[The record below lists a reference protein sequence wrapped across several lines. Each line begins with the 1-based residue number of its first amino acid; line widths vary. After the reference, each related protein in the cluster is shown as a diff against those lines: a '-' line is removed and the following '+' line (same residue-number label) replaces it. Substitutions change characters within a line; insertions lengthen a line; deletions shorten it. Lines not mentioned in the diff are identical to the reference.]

1 MSASI
6 KMSGPHAWAEGLA
19 DQIGAYDP
27 RSREAKT
34 TEAKTTA
41 RARAAVITAFGRALS
56 GAPAGMAKALLG
68 TSGVAM
74 TGGAALVLGTERR
87 TSAVDAALIN
97 AAAAVAGSEASR
109 DAANSA
115 CIVALFG
122 LCEERG
128 KTGQDFLDALILGA
142 DIRPRLAPM
151 LSPTAGPLG
160 FALFGGVAAAA
171 RVLELSRPKIV
182 AALLM
187 AGMANVDSPPAGPV
201 GATSLMIGLSLR
213 SGLLAALLAE
223 ALDAEALDEASCNE
237 MIGSG
242 AGAIPGDGA
251 SGEAAFDLLAVP
263 SAPGADLW
271 DQFERQAGA
280 VLPRDQIAPLF
291 ERLETI
297 DKVKDLA
304 TVSRL
309 LQARGAQAAP
319 KKVVFAARG
328 AHEPEETTWVP

>member
-1 MSASI
+1 MSI
-6 KMSGPHAWAEGLA
+6 NTIMSGTDVWAESLA
-19 DQIGAYDP
+19 ERISAYVP
-27 RSREAKT
+27 RQRDARIVGRAK
-34 TEAKTTA
+34 
-41 RARAAVITAFGRALS
+41 AAVITGFGRALS
-56 GAPAGMAKALLG
+56 GAPATITKALLG

-74 TGGAALVLGTERR
+74 TGGSSLVFGTERR

-128 KTGQDFLDALILGA
+128 KTGQDFLDALISGA
-142 DIRPRLAPM
+142 EIVPCLPPM
-151 LSPTAGPLG
+151 LSPAAAQLG
-160 FALFGGVAAAA
+160 FALFGSVAAAA

-187 AGMANVDSPPAGPV
+187 AGMANVDSPPAGQV
-201 GATSLMIGLSLR
+201 GATSLMVGLRFR
-213 SGLLAALLAE
+213 SGLLAASLAE
-223 ALDAEALDEASCNE
+223 ALDEVSCAEMTRSETR
-237 MIGSG
+237 
-242 AGAIPGDGA
+242 AIPDLAADGA
-251 SGEAAFDLLAVP
+251 PGEAVFDLLAIQSP
-263 SAPGADLW
+263 PGADLW
-271 DQFERQAGA
+271 DQFERQASA
-280 VLPRDQIAPLF
+280 VLPRDHIAPLF

-309 LQARGAQAAP
+309 LQARSAQAAP

-328 AHEPEETTWVP
+328 THEPEETTWVP

>member
-1 MSASI
+1 MSVGTI
-6 KMSGPHAWAEGLA
+6 MSGPDAWAESLA
-19 DQIGAYDP
+19 EQISAYDP
-27 RSREAKT
+27 RQRDAKT
-34 TEAKTTA
+34 VG

-56 GAPAGMAKALLG
+56 GAPATITKALLG

-74 TGGAALVLGTERR
+74 TGGSSLVFGTERR
-87 TSAVDAALIN
+87 TSAIDAALIN
-97 AAAAVAGSEASR
+97 ATAAVAGSEALR

-115 CIVALFG
+115 GIVALFG

-128 KTGQDFLDALILGA
+128 KTGQDFLDALISGA
-142 DIRPRLAPM
+142 EISPCLAPT
-151 LSPTAGPLG
+151 LSPAAGQLG

-171 RVLELSRPKIV
+171 RVLELSRPRIV

-187 AGMANVDSPPAGPV
+187 AGMANVDSPPVGQV
-201 GATSLMIGLSLR
+201 GATSFMIGLSLR

-223 ALDAEALDEASCNE
+223 ALDEASCVE
-237 MIGSG
+237 MARGDGRATPSPTAGSG
-242 AGAIPGDGA
+242 AP
-251 SGEAAFDLLAVP
+251 GEADFDLLAVP
-263 SAPGADLW
+263 SPPGADLW

-304 TVSRL
+304 TVSWL
-309 LQARGAQAAP
+309 LQARGTQVAP

-328 AHEPEETTWVP
+328 THEPEETTWVP

>member
-1 MSASI
+1 MSVSTI
-6 KMSGPHAWAEGLA
+6 MSGPDVWAESLA
-19 DQIGAYDP
+19 DRISAYNP
-27 RSREAKT
+27 RQRAAKT
-34 TEAKTTA
+34 AGK
-41 RARAAVITAFGRALS
+41 ARAAVITAFGRALS
-56 GAPAGMAKALLG
+56 GAPATITKALLS

-74 TGGAALVLGTERR
+74 TGGSSLVFGTERR

-97 AAAAVAGSEASR
+97 ATAAVAGSEASR
-109 DAANSA
+109 DAGKAA

-128 KTGQDFLDALILGA
+128 KTGQEFLDALISSAEITPL
-142 DIRPRLAPM
+142 LAPT
-151 LSPTAGPLG
+151 LSPAAGQLG
-160 FALFGGVAAAA
+160 FALFGGVAAAVRA
-171 RVLELSRPKIV
+171 LELSRPKIA

-187 AGMANVDSPPAGPV
+187 AGMANVDSPPAGQV
-201 GATSLMIGLSLR
+201 GATSLMVGLSLR

-223 ALDAEALDEASCNE
+223 ALDEASCAE
-237 MIGSG
+237 MIRG
-242 AGAIPGDGA
+242 AESAIPSLAADNGA
-251 SGEAAFDLLAVP
+251 PGEAAFDLLAVQSP
-263 SAPGADLW
+263 PGADLW

-280 VLPRDQIAPLF
+280 VLPRDHIAPLF

-309 LQARGAQAAP
+309 LQGRGAQAVS

-328 AHEPEETTWVP
+328 THEPEETNWVP

>member
-1 MSASI
+1 MSVSTAIS
-6 KMSGPHAWAEGLA
+6 SPDAWAESLA
-19 DQIGAYDP
+19 EQICAYDP
-27 RSREAKT
+27 RQRD
-34 TEAKTTA
+34 AKTTA
-41 RARAAVITAFGRALS
+41 RARAAIITAFGRTLS
-56 GAPAGMAKALLG
+56 GAPATITKALLS

-74 TGGAALVLGTERR
+74 TGGSSLVFGTERR
-87 TSAVDAALIN
+87 TSAVDAALVN
-97 AAAAVAGSEASR
+97 AAAAVTGSEVSR

-128 KTGQDFLDALILGA
+128 KTGQDFIDALISGA
-142 DIRPRLAPM
+142 EISPYLKPA
-151 LSPTAGPLG
+151 LSPTAGELG

-171 RVLELSRPKIV
+171 RVLELSRPKIA

-187 AGMANVDSPPAGPV
+187 AAMANVVGPAAEQG
-201 GATSLMIGLSLR
+201 GAASLMVGLCLR

-223 ALDAEALDEASCNE
+223 AMDDASCAE
-237 MIGSG
+237 MIKSEGRAIPAPAAGSG
-242 AGAIPGDGA
+242 A
-251 SGEAAFDLLAVP
+251 SGQVAFDLLAVP
-263 SAPGADLW
+263 SPPGADLW
-271 DQFERQAGA
+271 DQFERQASA
-280 VLPRDQIAPLF
+280 VLLRDQIAPLF

-309 LQARGAQAAP
+309 LQAGRTQAAP

-328 AHEPEETTWVP
+328 THEPEETNWVP

>member
-1 MSASI
+1 
-6 KMSGPHAWAEGLA
+6 MSGPDVWAESLA
-19 DQIGAYDP
+19 DKICAYDP
-27 RSREAKT
+27 RQRDAKT
-34 TEAKTTA
+34 VGQ
-41 RARAAVITAFGRALS
+41 ARAAVITAFGRALS
-56 GAPAGMAKALLG
+56 GAPATIAKALLG

-74 TGGAALVLGTERR
+74 AGGSSLVFGTERR

-97 AAAAVAGSEASR
+97 ATAAVAGSEAPR

-115 CIVALFG
+115 SIVALFG

-128 KTGQDFLDALILGA
+128 KTGQDFLDALISA
-142 DIRPRLAPM
+142 AEIVPCLAPT
-151 LSPTAGPLG
+151 LSPAAGQPE

-171 RVLELSRPKIV
+171 RVLGLSRPKIV
-182 AALLM
+182 AALVM
-187 AGMANVDSPPAGPV
+187 AGMANIDSPPAGQV
-201 GATSLMIGLSLR
+201 GATSFMIGLSLR

-223 ALDAEALDEASCNE
+223 ALDEASCAE
-237 MIGSG
+237 MIKSEGRAIQNLAAVNG
-242 AGAIPGDGA
+242 APE
-251 SGEAAFDLLAVP
+251 EAAFDLLAVP
-263 SAPGADLW
+263 SPPGADLW

-309 LQARGAQAAP
+309 LQAGRTHAAP
-319 KKVVFAARG
+319 KKVVFAVRG
-328 AHEPEETTWVP
+328 THEPEETNWVP

>member
-1 MSASI
+1 MSASTI
-6 KMSGPHAWAEGLA
+6 MSAPDAWAENLA
-19 DQIGAYDP
+19 EQISACDP
-27 RSREAKT
+27 RQRDAR
-34 TEAKTTA
+34 TA
-41 RARAAVITAFGRALS
+41 GRARAAVITAFGRALS
-56 GAPAGMAKALLG
+56 GAPAAITKALLG

-74 TGGAALVLGTERR
+74 SGGSSLVFGTERR

-97 AAAAVAGSEASR
+97 ATAAVAGSEASR
-109 DAANSA
+109 DAATSA

-128 KTGQDFLDALILGA
+128 KTGQEFLDALISGA
-142 DIRPRLAPM
+142 EISPCLAPT
-151 LSPTAGPLG
+151 LSPAAGQLG
-160 FALFGGVAAAA
+160 FALFGSVAAAA
-171 RVLELSRPKIV
+171 RVLELSRPKII

-187 AGMANVDSPPAGPV
+187 AGLANVDSPPAGQV
-201 GATSLMIGLSLR
+201 GATSFMIGLSLR

-223 ALDAEALDEASCNE
+223 ALDEASCAE
-237 MIGSG
+237 MIRSEGR
-242 AGAIPGDGA
+242 AIPSPAAGNGA
-251 SGEAAFDLLAVP
+251 PGEAAFDLLAVP
-263 SAPGADLW
+263 SPPGADLW

-309 LQARGAQAAP
+309 LQAHGAQVAP

-328 AHEPEETTWVP
+328 THEPEETNWVP

>member
-1 MSASI
+1 MSVSTV
-6 KMSGPHAWAEGLA
+6 MSGPDAWAESLA
-19 DQIGAYDP
+19 DQISAYD
-27 RSREAKT
+27 SRQRDAR
-34 TEAKTTA
+34 TA
-41 RARAAVITAFGRALS
+41 GRARAAVITAFGRALS
-56 GAPAGMAKALLG
+56 GAPASMAKALLG
-68 TSGVAM
+68 TSGVAT
-74 TGGAALVLGTERR
+74 TGGSSLVFGTERR

-97 AAAAVAGSEASR
+97 ATAAVAGSEASR

-128 KTGQDFLDALILGA
+128 KTGQDFLDALISGA
-142 DIRPRLAPM
+142 EISPSLAPT
-151 LSPTAGPLG
+151 LSPATGQLG

-171 RVLELSRPKIV
+171 RVLELSRPKIA

-187 AGMANVDSPPAGPV
+187 AGMANVDSPSAGQV
-201 GATSLMIGLSLR
+201 GASSLMVGLSLR

-223 ALDAEALDEASCNE
+223 ALDEASCAE
-237 MIGSG
+237 MIRSEGR
-242 AGAIPGDGA
+242 AIPSPAAGNGA
-251 SGEAAFDLLAVP
+251 PGETAFDLLAVP
-263 SAPGADLW
+263 SPPGANLW

-280 VLPRDQIAPLF
+280 VLPRDHIAPLF

-309 LQARGAQAAP
+309 LQGRGAQAAP

-328 AHEPEETTWVP
+328 THEPEETTWVP

>member
-1 MSASI
+1 MTVSTI
-6 KMSGPHAWAEGLA
+6 MSGPDAWAEILA
-19 DQIGAYDP
+19 EQISARDLRQP
-27 RSREAKT
+27 DAR
-34 TEAKTTA
+34 TA
-41 RARAAVITAFGRALS
+41 GRTRAAVITAFGRALS
-56 GAPAGMAKALLG
+56 GAPVTITRALLV

-74 TGGAALVLGTERR
+74 TGGSSLVFGTERR

-97 AAAAVAGSEASR
+97 ATAAVAGSEASR

-128 KTGQDFLDALILGA
+128 KTGQEFFDALISGA
-142 DIRPRLAPM
+142 EISPCLAPT
-151 LSPTAGPLG
+151 LSPAVGQLG
-160 FALFGGVAAAA
+160 FSLFGGVAAAA
-171 RVLELSRPKIV
+171 RVLELSRPRIV

-187 AGMANVDSPPAGPV
+187 AGMANIDGPPDGPG
-201 GATSLMIGLSLR
+201 GATAFMIGLSLR

-223 ALDAEALDEASCNE
+223 ALDEASCAE
-237 MIGSG
+237 MIRNEGRGIPSPAAGNG
-242 AGAIPGDGA
+242 APR
-251 SGEAAFDLLAVP
+251 EAAFDLLAVQSP
-263 SAPGADLW
+263 PGADLW
-271 DQFERQAGA
+271 DQFERQAGM

-309 LQARGAQAAP
+309 LQARGTQAAP
-319 KKVVFAARG
+319 RKVVFAARG
-328 AHEPEETTWVP
+328 THEPEETNWVP

>member
-1 MSASI
+1 MTSR
-6 KMSGPHAWAEGLA
+6 PHAWAESLA
-19 DQIGAYDP
+19 EQISACDP
-27 RSREAKT
+27 RQRDAK
-34 TEAKTTA
+34 AA
-41 RARAAVITAFGRALS
+41 GRARAAVITAFGRSLS
-56 GAPAGMAKALLG
+56 GAPAAITKALLG

-74 TGGAALVLGTERR
+74 AGGSSLVFGTERR

-97 AAAAVAGSEASR
+97 ATAAVAGSEASR

-128 KTGQDFLDALILGA
+128 KTGQEFLDALISGA
-142 DIRPRLAPM
+142 ESSPLLAPT
-151 LSPTAGPLG
+151 LSPAAGQLG
-160 FALFGGVAAAA
+160 FALFVGVAAAA
-171 RVLELSRPKIV
+171 RVLELSRPKIA

-187 AGMANVDSPPAGPV
+187 AGMANVDSPPAGQV
-201 GATSLMIGLSLR
+201 EATSLMVGLSLR

-223 ALDAEALDEASCNE
+223 ALDEASCAE
-237 MIGSG
+237 MIRG
-242 AGAIPGDGA
+242 AGSAIPSPPADNKA
-251 SGEAAFDLLAVP
+251 PGEAAFDLLAVQSP
-263 SAPGADLW
+263 PGADLW

-280 VLPRDQIAPLF
+280 VLARDHIAPLF

-309 LQARGAQAAP
+309 LQGRSTPAAP

-328 AHEPEETTWVP
+328 THEPEETTWVP